1 MAAVDLAW
9 LRAATRRCI
18 EGQGFLLSCRAP
30 RGWWRWVGWGGL
42 ADMVLRGTNWKLV
55 YSDSKGP
62 SGGKVGPFNALVE
75 QRFAADE
82 DRLVNSAQLG
92 PLKVR
97 FV

>member
-1 MAAVDLAW
+1 
-9 LRAATRRCI
+9 
-18 EGQGFLLSCRAP
+18 
-30 RGWWRWVGWGGL
+30 
-42 ADMVLRGTNWKLV
+42 MVLRGTNWKLV

-75 QRFAADE
+75 QRFAAEE

-97 FV
+97 VSSGFVCRCTEAMHQRPRGVCPHVTPEGPALLS